1 MKKRILIVG
10 SLNMDIVLEM
20 KCMPKKG
27 ETILG
32 ESLTYSPGGKGA
44 NQAFAAGMLGGNAMM
59 LGCVGR
65 DSMGDQLRENMQK
78 SGTDISGI
86 AQVENKP
93 TGVAAIYVDEN
104 GDNSIVVISGANSIC
119 DAAYLKQNDDLFKQ
133 SDYVLFQM
141 EIPAEAVYYGIRR
154 AKELGK
160 TVILNPAP
168 APDGLPA
175 DILQKI
181 DYLTPNETETLK
193 LSGLTEMSEESLLT
207 GAEELLKKG
216 VKNVIVTMGDKGALL
231 VNDEGKNLYPTRKVK
246 AVDTTAAGDCFNAAF
261 AVGLSEGMSHEEA
274 IRFAN
279 TASSISVTRK
289 GAQGSIPSRK
299 EVDAVV
305 LS

>member
-10 SLNMDIVLEM
+10 SLNMDIVMEM

>member
-1 MKKRILIVG
+1 MKKRILMVG
-10 SLNMDIVLEM
+10 SLNMDIVMEM

>member
-1 MKKRILIVG
+1 M
-10 SLNMDIVLEM
+10 
-20 KCMPKKG
+20 
-27 ETILG
+27 
-32 ESLTYSPGGKGA
+32 
-44 NQAFAAGMLGGNAMM
+44 
-59 LGCVGR
+59 
-65 DSMGDQLRENMQK
+65 
-78 SGTDISGI
+78 
-86 AQVENKP
+86 
-93 TGVAAIYVDEN
+93 
-104 GDNSIVVISGANSIC
+104 
-119 DAAYLKQNDDLFKQ
+119 
-133 SDYVLFQM
+133 LFQM

>member
-1 MKKRILIVG
+1 
-10 SLNMDIVLEM
+10 MDIVMEM

-119 DAAYLKQNDDLFKQ
+119 DATYLKQNDDLFKQ